1 MHNALDKSE
10 IHQIPKINVS
20 NTVKIKFD
28 NLTSVCNN
36 LTSVSSASL
45 PILIA
50 AAQPIKDVFRRSHR
64 HSIPGH
70 RVSNYLKF
78 VNEYSNKGS
87 STAHLFSTAVISGSS
102 SAPNLKEMPLT
113 GEGHGKS
120 NLNLG

>member
-1 MHNALDKSE
+1 M
-10 IHQIPKINVS
+10 PKINVS
-20 NTVKIKFD
+20 NNVKIKFD

-45 PILIA
+45 PILI